1 MIKTIIFDL
10 SEVYLRGLLGTQDI
24 LSKKLGLEI
33 KAIDLWTEDTIK
45 LFEGKISE
53 EDFWRKLRDDNKW
66 NIRVKELKKIVRSNF
81 REIEGTRDII
91 EKLKSNGYKLGLLSV
106 HVKEWVDHCEKEFDY
121 HKLFHSV
128 LYSFEIEVCKP
139 EKRAYELM
147 LEKIESKAEDCLFID
162 DNSENLIAAEKLGI
176 ETILFKSARQLKKD
190 LKKRKLL

>member
-66 NIRVKELKKIVRSNF
+66 NIRVKEMKKIVRSNF

-91 EKLKSNGYKLGLLSV
+91 EKLKSKGYKLGLLSV

-162 DNSENLIAAEKLGI
+162 DNSENLIGADKLGI
-176 ETILFKSARQLKKD
+176 KTILFESARQLEKE